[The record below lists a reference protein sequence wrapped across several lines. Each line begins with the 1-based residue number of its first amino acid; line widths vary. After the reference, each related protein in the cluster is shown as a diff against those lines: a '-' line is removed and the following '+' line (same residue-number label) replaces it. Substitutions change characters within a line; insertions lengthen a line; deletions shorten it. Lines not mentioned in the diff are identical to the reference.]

1 MTIKQAIVLLLALGM
16 IVRGQLSDNKNK
28 QLTEALSQ
36 AQSDLLVKEIQAQDW
51 SVAVAEEVDNLN
63 DALMQRGDSLD
74 RLSLLNAQLAHDVN
88 VLNGQ
93 LREMTSMYAE
103 AVGQIEVEPTVV
115 TEDSVTAVFN
125 DGLLSGRLVYRNRP
139 TLLAINPYRVT
150 LRLATGWVEL
160 PNGDMATVARSEDA
174 RVQLTVTQSVVSKP
188 EPVLYCAS
196 QQKMKWSF
204 YGAAGAGLLSLI
216 FN

>member
-1 MTIKQAIVLLLALGM
+1 MTLKQVVVLLFALGM
-16 IVRGQLSDNKNK
+16 LIRGQLSDNKNK
-28 QLTEALSQ
+28 QLAEALSQ
-36 AQSDLLVKEIQAQDW
+36 AQSDLLLEKIEAQEW
-51 SVAVAEEVDNLN
+51 AVTVAEEVDNLN
-63 DALMQRGDSLD
+63 VALMQRGDSLD
-74 RLSLLNAQLAHDVN
+74 QLSLLNAQLAYDIN

-103 AVGQIEVEPTVV
+103 AVGQIEATPTVV

-139 TLLAINPYRVT
+139 TQLAVDPYRVT

-160 PNGDMATVARSEDA
+160 PNGDMATVARAEDE
-174 RVQLTVTQSVVSKP
+174 RVQLTVTQAIVSKP
-188 EPVLYCAS
+188 EPVLYCGS
-196 QQKMKWSF
+196 QQKMKWSL
-204 YGAAGAGLLSLI
+204 YGAAGTGLLSLI